1 MSCITES
8 TRVNEDAD
16 VGLHHWLVILLLALA
31 THAQAG
37 DELTRTIQ
45 ERENAW
51 AAVYNANDVDRLMTF
66 YESDAV
72 LIAPGS
78 TPATGHEAIGAV
90 FQTLFPVLQN
100 LTLIVDEVRPLGADH
115 AVEIGH
121 STFQNV
127 AQDGTTTPDTDN
139 YQVVW
144 HRGEDG
150 VWRYVTD
157 MFNAR

>member
-1 MSCITES
+1 MKTTIGVAIS
-8 TRVNEDAD
+8 
-16 VGLHHWLVILLLALA
+16 ILLLLVANDARADDALERA
-31 THAQAG
+31 
-37 DELTRTIQ
+37 IQ
-45 ERENAW
+45 ERENDW
-51 AAVYNANDVDRLMTF
+51 AAAYNANDVDQLMTF

-72 LIAPGS
+72 LIPPGS
-78 TPATGHEAIGAV
+78 LPVTGYKAIGGV
-90 FQTLFPVLQN
+90 FETLFPVLQN
-100 LTLIVDEVRPLGADH
+100 LTLIVDEVRPIGADH

-121 STFQNV
+121 STYNAV
-127 AQDGTTTPDTDN
+127 SVDGQTTPGTDN